1 MVTVEFVLNN
11 KAHLVTRV
19 PLFIANYRRE
29 LMIEIDIR
37 KKRKMEKATKFVERM
52 RKVQEET
59 EVVLKKVQEKIKRQ
73 LDKRQRYRR
82 REIE

>member
-19 PLFIANYRRE
+19 PLFIANYGRE
-29 LMIEIDIR
+29 LMIRIDIR
-37 KKRKMEKATKFVERM
+37 KKRKIEKATKFVERM

-59 EVVLKKVQEKIKRQ
+59 EVVLKKVQEKIKR
-73 LDKRQRYRR
+73 
-82 REIE
+82 

>member
-1 MVTVEFVLNN
+1 MNN
-11 KAHLVTRV
+11 KAYLVTRV
-19 PLFIANYRRE
+19 PLFIVNYRRE
-29 LMIEIDIR
+29 LMIGIDIR
-37 KKRKMEKATKFVERM
+37 KKRKMEKATKFVKRI

-73 LDKRQRYRR
+73 LDKRQRYKR

>member
-1 MVTVEFVLNN
+1 VNN

-19 PLFIANYRRE
+19 PLFIVNYRRE
-29 LMIEIDIR
+29 LMIGIDIR
-37 KKRKMEKATKFVERM
+37 KKRKMEKATKFVKRI
-52 RKVQEET
+52 RKVQEEI